1 MSRKIKNK
9 RLEIRLAEDLKEK
22 IDILVAKL
30 CFKTRTD
37 LIIYL
42 ILKEYDR
49 S

>member
-9 RLEIRLAEDLKEK
+9 RLEIRLTEDLKEK
-22 IDILVAKL
+22 INILVSKL
-30 CFKTRTD
+30 GFKTKTD